1 MDELLLLLAEKGAI
15 QNRVRI
21 TTKSI
26 GASLSMSQQN
36 ASVRLRRLE
45 REGFVSNSD
54 AGVQLTEK
62 GRKALASIYS
72 RMKSIFQ
79 QKRFVFTGKIVKG
92 SDEGK
97 YYVSLPQYKN
107 KIKKAIG
114 FIPFSGT
121 LNIELDES
129 QIESRVTLREHKPL
143 VIEGFKSRG
152 RSFGPAEI
160 YPCTIGGYSGALI
173 FPFRSHHGLRILE
186 IISPYDLTKK
196 LPISTGSKINVEVVF
211 Q

>member
-1 MDELLLLLAEKGAI
+1 MDELLLFLAEKGAL
-15 QNRVRI
+15 QEPVHI

-26 GASLSMSQQN
+26 GAAFSMSQQN
-36 ASVRLRRLE
+36 ASVRLRKLMDGGLISKTEKGIR
-45 REGFVSNSD
+45 
-54 AGVQLTEK
+54 LTEK
-62 GRKALASIYS
+62 GRKNLTSIYS

-79 QKRFVFTGKIVKG
+79 QKRFVFNGKIVKG

-97 YYVSLPQYKN
+97 YYISLPQYTQ
-107 KIKKAIG
+107 KIKDALG
-114 FIPFSGT
+114 FTPFPGT

-129 QIESRVTLREHKPL
+129 QIETRIALREHKPII
-143 VIEGFKSRG
+143 IEGFKSQG
-152 RSFGPAEI
+152 RSFGPAEL
-160 YPCTIGGYSGALI
+160 YPCTIGGYAGALV

-196 LPISTGSKINVEVVF
+196 LPISMGSKINVEVVF

>member
-1 MDELLLLLAEKGAI
+1 MDELLLFLAEKGAL
-15 QNRVRI
+15 QTPVHI

-26 GASLSMSQQN
+26 GASFSMSQQN
-36 ASVRLRRLE
+36 ASIRLRKLT
-45 REGFVSNSD
+45 D
-54 AGVQLTEK
+54 AGFISKTEKGLQLTEK
-62 GRKALASIYS
+62 GKKNLISFYS

-79 QKRFVFTGKIVKG
+79 LKSFVFNGKIVKG

-97 YYVSLPQYKN
+97 YYVSLSQYKQ
-107 KIKKAIG
+107 KIKQALG
-114 FIPFSGT
+114 FIPFPGT

-129 QIESRVTLREHKPL
+129 QIETRIALREHKPI
-143 VIEGFKSRG
+143 VIEGFKSQG
-152 RSFGPAEI
+152 RSFGPAEL
-160 YPCTIGGYSGALI
+160 YPCTIGGFSGALV

-196 LPISTGSKINVEVVF
+196 LPISMGSKIRVEVVF

>member
-1 MDELLLLLAEKGAI
+1 MLFLAEKGAI
-15 QNRVRI
+15 QDRVHI
-21 TTKSI
+21 TTKLMGS
-26 GASLSMSQQN
+26 ALSMSQQN
-36 ASVRLRRLE
+36 ASVRLRNLIE
-45 REGFVSNSD
+45 NGFVSKTEQ
-54 AGVQLTEK
+54 GIQLTEK
-62 GRKALASIYS
+62 GRNNLASLYS
-72 RMKSIFQ
+72 RMKALFQ
-79 QKRFVFTGKIVKG
+79 QKHFLFNGRIVKG

-107 KIKKAIG
+107 KIKQAVG
-114 FIPFSGT
+114 FIPFPGT

-129 QIESRVTLREHKPL
+129 QIEARVALREHKPI

-152 RSFGPAEI
+152 RSFGPAEL
-160 YPCTIGGYSGALI
+160 YPCTVGGYSGALI